1 MSVDMDAYG
10 RQFLEDYENGD
21 FEVILIIW
29 RLWNLQISCSK
40 ELNGIAKRVKRT

>member
-21 FEVILIIW
+21 FEVILTKY
-29 RLWNLQISCSK
+29 RKKKMREKVETGASNQI
-40 ELNGIAKRVKRT
+40 